1 MVAEDRFHDDL
12 SMEKIAALEGN
23 LHVISRRPTE
33 GSVNKP

>member
-23 LHVISRRPTE
+23 FSRRPTE